1 MFYLVYAVFVSWIR
15 KIIII
20 SFAILL
26 ISSCL
31 ISKIMVRIKISSIYI
46 YRIHRVKRKETNLV
60 GQEEATYCIHHVC
73 IVLVYLQL
81 LQWYIHV
88 TMCLLWRHWR
98 GRTRVR
104 RFSWKAIFKRHVVAF
119 WNQCITFILFAKI
132 CISRKSRRDSAGIF
146 KKPD

>member
-46 YRIHRVKRKETNLV
+46 YRIHRVKRNKPCRPRGSDILHSPRVHRFGLSSAPVMVYSRYHVFTVTSLTW
-60 GQEEATYCIHHVC
+60 TYAS
-73 IVLVYLQL
+73 
-81 LQWYIHV
+81 
-88 TMCLLWRHWR
+88 T
-98 GRTRVR
+98 T
-104 RFSWKAIFKRHVVAF
+104 FSWKAIFQRHVVAF
-119 WNQCITFILFAKI
+119 WNQCIKFILFAKI

>member
-46 YRIHRVKRKETNLV
+46 YRIHRVKRNKPCRPRGSDILHSPRVHRFGLSSALV
-60 GQEEATYCIHHVC
+60 MVYSRYHVFTVTSLTWTYASTTFFLKGNFQTSCC
-73 IVLVYLQL
+73 
-81 LQWYIHV
+81 
-88 TMCLLWRHWR
+88 CLL
-98 GRTRVR
+98 
-104 RFSWKAIFKRHVVAF
+104 KPMYKIY
-119 WNQCITFILFAKI
+119 FIRENLYFAKR
-132 CISRKSRRDSAGIF
+132 SS
-146 KKPD
+146 